1 MVNNLNLD
9 NLMDGLFGGSNV
21 ATIASSQQKGA
32 DADCENSGSKIVEL
46 SLDEIYDKPN
56 HVFKVNVGSPDWQDF
71 VASISAYGV
80 QTPILVREKP
90 CSLGK
95 YECIAGHCRRAG
107 SRDAGLTSIP
117 AIVTD
122 VDDSIANILMVIT
135 NKQRPAWSIAETA
148 HSWFTLY
155 EELKKQGQRTDLM
168 TSRQNV
174 GKSAIAKSAEE
185 QMEALSGK
193 NIRTVQRIIKLV
205 DLSPSLLDLVDT
217 KKMPVNVGYHLS
229 FLSDKNQDAIYQ
241 LIESCSIPTP
251 DDAQHLHKMEEDG
264 ELNAESAYIYLSTRR
279 QKPQVFRLTEKETK
293 DWFPPSYTGTAD
305 DKKDLIRQLLDD
317 YFDNKGMEVY

>member
-9 NLMDGLFGGSNV
+9 NLMDGLFGGATV
-21 ATIASSQQKGA
+21 AAIASSQQKEA
-32 DADCENSGSKIVEL
+32 DAACENAGRKIVEL
-46 SLDEIYDKPN
+46 NLDDIYDKPN
-56 HVFKVNVGSPDWQDF
+56 HTFHVNTDTPDWQDF

-95 YECIAGHCRRAG
+95 YECIAGHCRRVG

-122 VDDSIANILMVIT
+122 VDDSIANILMIIT

-174 GKSAIAKSAEE
+174 GKSAEE

-205 DLSPSLLDLVDT
+205 DLSPFLLDLVDT

-241 LIESCSIPTP
+241 LIEPCGIPSP
-251 DDAQHLHKMEEDG
+251 EDAQHLHKMEEAG
-264 ELNAESAYIYLSTRR
+264 ELNAESAYIYLSSRK
-279 QKPQVFRLTEKETK
+279 QKPQAFKLTEKETK
-293 DWFPPSYTGTAD
+293 DWFPPSYTGTAE

-317 YFDNKGMEVY
+317 YFDNKGMGVY

>member
-1 MVNNLNLD
+1 MASNLNLD

-21 ATIASSQQKGA
+21 SAIASSQQGKGS

-46 SLDEIYDKPN
+46 NLDDIYDKPN
-56 HVFKVNVGSPDWQDF
+56 HTFHVNTDAPDWQDF

-95 YECIAGHCRRAG
+95 YECIAGHRRRAG
-107 SRDAGLTSIP
+107 AREAGRTAIP
-117 AIVTD
+117 SIVTN
-122 VDDSIANILMVIT
+122 VDDNTANILMIVT
-135 NKQRPAWSIAETA
+135 NKQRPAWSVSEMVY
-148 HSWFTLY
+148 SWFRLY
-155 EELKKQGQRTDLM
+155 EALKKQGQRTDLM

-174 GKSAIAKSAEE
+174 VKSAEE
-185 QMEALSGK
+185 QMEALTGK

-205 DLSPSLLDLVDT
+205 DLSPALLDLVDA
-217 KKMPVNVGYHLS
+217 KKIPVNVGYHLS
-229 FLSDKNQDAIYQ
+229 FLTDKNQDAIYQ
-241 LIESCSIPTP
+241 LIEPCGIPTP
-251 DDAQHLHKMEEDG
+251 DDAQYLHKMESDG

-279 QKPQVFRLTEKETK
+279 QKPPAFKLTEKETK
-293 DWFPPSYTGTAD
+293 DWFPPSYTGTTD

-317 YFDNKGMEVY
+317 YFNGM